1 MYVWF
6 EALTNYI
13 TAVGY
18 GNEEAGGEKQFNKY
32 WPADLHIVGKD
43 ILRFHAVYWPAFLMA
58 GGLPLP
64 KTVYAHGLL
73 LSDGRK
79 MSKTLGN
86 VIDLHKLREN
96 FTPDMVR
103 YFCLREV
110 VFGQDGDFTYEALID
125 RTNGDLAAGLGNLSS
140 RILTMIRNYCDG
152 VVPRAAARTNATLET
167 RADEVRGAI
176 DSARVDFDREFESF
190 NFSRGLESVWSAI
203 TSVDKFISEFRP
215 WDLAKDPERRA
226 DLEVVLETLLRAIT
240 VLLAPALPESCQ
252 EIRQQLGEKA
262 MC

>member
-1 MYVWF
+1 
-6 EALTNYI
+6 
-13 TAVGY
+13 
-18 GNEEAGGEKQFNKY
+18 
-32 WPADLHIVGKD
+32 
-43 ILRFHAVYWPAFLMA
+43 MA
-58 GGLPLP
+58 GGVPLP

-152 VVPRAAARTNATLET
+152 EVPKAAVRTNAALET
-167 RADEVRGAI
+167 QGGRG
-176 DSARVDFDREFESF
+176 
-190 NFSRGLESVWSAI
+190 
-203 TSVDKFISEFRP
+203 P
-215 WDLAKDPERRA
+215 WCD
-226 DLEVVLETLLRAIT
+226 
-240 VLLAPALPESCQ
+240 
-252 EIRQQLGEKA
+252 
-262 MC
+262 